1 MNKHPEIRRY
11 LKGIEEELSDIDDP
25 LKKSIIKE
33 IEDHLEEKLQGA
45 KNFFSD
51 SEISPEEIKKILEE
65 FGEPEEIARE
75 YRRQLSEGDESFYN
89 RKKTPTKYIILP
101 VVITVIVISSIFAGL
116 LLLGG
121 EEKEDNN
128 TIYGGIGLTSIK
140 IGDDLD
146 KILSIFGEPEDRVNS
161 SYTIWLGYR
170 EKEGIDFLLS
180 NESNQIIEIRFN
192 PGFQGS
198 FENGISIGSKLDE
211 VLNLSGGATINV
223 RVNVSEAQN
232 YSYGWDSV
240 LYEVVDVADETI
252 SYKFI
257 DAKKGILFWFDSNGV
272 LTQIIVFHPF

>member
-1 MNKHPEIRRY
+1 LH
-11 LKGIEEELSDIDDP
+11 
-25 LKKSIIKE
+25 
-33 IEDHLEEKLQGA
+33 GA

-51 SEISPEEIKKILEE
+51 SGISPEEIKKILEE
-65 FGEPEEIARE
+65 FGEPEEIAPE
-75 YRRQLSEGDESFYN
+75 YRRQLSEGGESFYD
-89 RKKTPTKYIILP
+89 KKKSPIKSIIISV
-101 VVITVIVISSIFAGL
+101 VVIVAVICSISVGL

-146 KILSIFGEPEDRVNS
+146 KILSIYGDPENRVDS
-161 SYTIWLGYR
+161 SDTIWLGYR
-170 EKEGIDFLLS
+170 EKEGIDFLL
-180 NESNQIIEIRFN
+180 NKQTEEIIEIRFN

-198 FENGISIGSKLDE
+198 LENGISIGSKLDE
-211 VLNLSGGATINV
+211 VLNLSGGATTNV

-232 YSYGWDSV
+232 YSYGWDRV
-240 LYEVVDVADETI
+240 LYEVVDVAGETI

-272 LTQIIVFHPF
+272 LTQIIVFNPY